1 MGREQARGA
10 ALGGLEHGEG
20 VVKVQKECAQAMGKR
35 AAEPL
40 TPHSVSLWVLVA
52 PVRGLSFCLGVS
64 PAWLS
69 PAGILGSP
77 RRVPCCPREVL
88 HP

>member
-1 MGREQARGA
+1 MGREQAQGA
-10 ALGGLEHGEG
+10 ALGGLEHGKEG
-20 VVKVQKECAQAMGKR
+20 VRVQKECAQVMGKR
-35 AAEPL
+35 AAELL
-40 TPHSVSLWVLVA
+40 TPHSVSPRELIA

-77 RRVPCCPREVL
+77 R
-88 HP
+88 